1 MSSQKI
7 IIKAESREANK
18 RALRDTRATSKVPGV
33 IFRKEGNLH
42 VAIQQR
48 NLPKGLTWTQ
58 VLSIDVDGKS
68 TDVIMREV
76 QVDRLTNLPIHIDF
90 QEVKTDSQIS
100 ALVRLDFVGITKE
113 QEKDCA
119 FRPVKRALKFKGPLS
134 AFPQAI
140 SVNISAMLPDQTLHL
155 DDSLI
160 PKGLRVHGRAKP
172 AIAQLVR
179 K

>member
-1 MSSQKI
+1 M
-7 IIKAESREANK
+7 IIKAESREATK
-18 RALRDTRATSKVPGV
+18 RALRDTRASSKVPGI
-33 IFRKEGNLH
+33 IFRKEGNLN
-42 VAIQQR
+42 VAIPQR

-58 VLSIDVDGKS
+58 ILSVEVDGKS

-90 QEVKTDSQIS
+90 QEIKADSQVS

-134 AFPQAI
+134 AFPQALKVDI
-140 SVNISAMLPDQTLHL
+140 SGMQPDETLHL
-155 DDSLI
+155 EDSLI
-160 PKGLRVHGRAKP
+160 PQGLRIHGRAKP
-172 AIAQLVR
+172 ALAQLVR